1 MDLFDPASARAPD
14 GREPSTQ
21 ERARPPLAE
30 RLRPTTLEEVVGHLE
45 LTRPTGGFLRLW
57 LAARDRPSL
66 IFWGP
71 PGSGKT
77 TLARVL
83 ANGAGAHFEPFSAV
97 LGGVNE
103 VREIV
108 ERARDRKRRGVGQTL
123 LFVDEIH
130 RFNKGQQDAFLPHV
144 EDGTLLLVGATTEN
158 PSFSLNAALLSR
170 CRVVPLAPLMAA
182 DLVPLLARAL
192 ADARAAWT
200 VAPPAFAPEALALIA
215 EHADGDARRALGD
228 LELVV
233 QAAPS
238 APLGGVVTAEVTAA
252 LIGARVLRGDKTGDS
267 HFDLASALIKSL
279 RASDPDAALYYA
291 ARLLEGGEDPRF
303 VLRRLVIFASE
314 DVGNADPRALGV
326 AVDAAVGFERIGMP
340 EGRILIGQAVTYLA
354 TAPKSNAAYLAID
367 KALEAV
373 RRTGVLPVP
382 LHLRN
387 APTKLMQALGH
398 GEGYQFAR
406 EEREALARGETP
418 HDHGGFVPRGQ
429 PGNGPD
435 GPGRAFA
442 NEPGHHLPE
451 ALRGTVFYAP
461 SGDGYEK
468 QIAERLGRWRAA
480 RDGGGRE
487 GE

>member
-1 MDLFDPASARAPD
+1 
-14 GREPSTQ
+14 
-21 ERARPPLAE
+21 
-30 RLRPTTLEEVVGHLE
+30 
-45 LTRPTGGFLRLW
+45 
-57 LAARDRPSL
+57 
-66 IFWGP
+66 
-71 PGSGKT
+71 
-77 TLARVL
+77 
-83 ANGAGAHFEPFSAV
+83 
-97 LGGVNE
+97 
-103 VREIV
+103 
-108 ERARDRKRRGVGQTL
+108 

-170 CRVVPLAPLMAA
+170 CRVVPLAALSAA
-182 DLVPLLARAL
+182 DLVPLLERAL
-192 ADARAAWT
+192 VDPRAAW
-200 VAPPAFAPEALALIA
+200 VAPPPAFALEALALIA

-228 LELVV
+228 LELVA

-238 APLGGVVTAEVTAA
+238 TPLGGLVTPEVTAT

-267 HFDLASALIKSL
+267 QFDLASALIKSL

-326 AVDAAVGFERIGMP
+326 AVDATVGFERIGMP

-398 GEGYQFAR
+398 GAGYQY
-406 EEREALARGETP
+406 P
-418 HDHGGFVPRGQ
+418 HDHGGFVPG
-429 PGNGPD
+429 
-435 GPGRAFA
+435 
-442 NEPGHHLPE
+442 EHLPE

-468 QIAERLGRWRAA
+468 QIAERLARWRAA
-480 RDGGGRE
+480 RDAGGGGAE
-487 GE
+487 